1 MNTMQFVQMILNW
14 LQADPTHVWVAFA
27 ALSALT
33 PTPDP
38 NTPLGKLY
46 KIVDVLALNV
56 LHAKET
62 GVAVTT
68 PDALASQAAAIFEQK
83 KPAVPVA
90 PPQQ

>member
-14 LQADPTHVWVAFA
+14 LQADPTHVWLAFA

-46 KIVDVLALNV
+46 KVVDVLALNV

-62 GVAVTT
+62 GTAQT
-68 PDALASQAAAIFEQK
+68 PDSLASQVASILEQK
-83 KPAVPVA
+83 KSAVPA
-90 PPQQ
+90 TPPQQ

>member
-14 LQADPTHVWVAFA
+14 LQADPTHVWLAFA
-27 ALSALT
+27 GLSALT

-46 KIVDVLALNV
+46 KIVDLLALNV

-62 GVAVTT
+62 GTSPT
-68 PDALASQAAAIFEQK
+68 PDALASQVAAILEQK
-83 KPAVPVA
+83 KPAAPA
-90 PPQQ
+90 TPPQP

>member
-14 LQADPTHVWVAFA
+14 LQADPAHVWLAFA

-46 KIVDVLALNV
+46 KVVDALALNV

-62 GVAVTT
+62 GASVA
-68 PDALASQAAAIFEQK
+68 PDALASQVAAILEQK
-83 KPAVPVA
+83 KPAAPVT